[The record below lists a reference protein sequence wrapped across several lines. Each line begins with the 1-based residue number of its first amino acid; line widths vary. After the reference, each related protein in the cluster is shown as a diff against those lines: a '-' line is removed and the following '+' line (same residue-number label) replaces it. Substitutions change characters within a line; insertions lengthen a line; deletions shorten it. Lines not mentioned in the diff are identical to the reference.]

1 MKTKVSSWLGTMSA
15 SPTTLGRR
23 GVELR
28 LPPGWPEEDTSVSW
42 WNRTEDTHG
51 QVDNVTQ
58 LPTSMRS
65 LPIRVWT
72 PAADTLLT
80 KATVP
85 TRSRARILQAL
96 PYALEDQL
104 LDDPET
110 LHFGYVREPDGSLA
124 VAVTRR
130 ARLNAWLDAFKAA
143 GVRPA
148 SMSPASLS
156 LPLYPD
162 AWSAGFAG
170 NELWVRTGLNAGF
183 VASATVDPPPML
195 AAALKEAS
203 AQNRGPQQLVVFN
216 APSGFDADAWRERLA
231 LPVVAETRDWREPT
245 VAPTINLLQ
254 ADFSQATQ
262 LRQTLRPLRPAAV
275 MLVIWF
281 AVTLVIDVGEWARL
295 RYQRSIYTAEMNS
308 LFRQNF
314 PEVKAVLDPAAQMRR
329 QIDAL
334 QSRGSGPA
342 DMLPLLTR
350 VAPTLK
356 QQAAQIKLQNVKYS
370 ERSLTLELTLPNYQ
384 ALDQLK
390 NAFQATNLDVEVL
403 AANGRGNEVDG
414 RLRVRPAG
422 TKAGMKR
429 PT

>member
-1 MKTKVSSWLGTMSA
+1 MKTRVSDWLGTMSTG
-15 SPTTLGRR
+15 PTALGRR

-28 LPPGWPEEDTSVSW
+28 LPPGWPEKDTSVSW

-80 KATVP
+80 KAIVP

-110 LHFGYVREPDGSLA
+110 LHFAYVREPDGALA

-130 ARLNAWLDAFKAA
+130 ARLNAWLDTFKAA

-162 AWSAGFAG
+162 AWSAAFAD

-183 VASATVDPPPML
+183 VAAAAVDPPPLL

-203 AQNRGPQQLVVFN
+203 AQDRGPQQLVVFN
-216 APSGFDADAWRERLA
+216 APDGFDADTWRERLA
-231 LPVVAETRDWREPT
+231 LPVAAETRDWREPT
-245 VAPTINLLQ
+245 AAPTINLLQ
-254 ADFSQATQ
+254 ADFSQATH

-281 AVTLVIDVGEWARL
+281 AATLVMDVGEWARL
-295 RYQRSIYTAEMNS
+295 RYQRGVYVAEMKDIYHKS
-308 LFRQNF
+308 FGTDSEY
-314 PEVKAVLDPAAQMRR
+314 PYEQMKKG
-329 QIDAL
+329 IEGL

-356 QQAAQIKLQNVKYS
+356 QQAGQVKLISVKYS
-370 ERSLTLELTLPNYQ
+370 ERSLTLELSLKSSQ
-384 ALDQLK
+384 ALDQVK
-390 NAFQATNLDVEVL
+390 NAFQAASLDVEVL
-403 AANGRGNEVDG
+403 AANKRGDEVDS
-414 RLRVRPAG
+414 RLKLRPGSAKN
-422 TKAGMKR
+422 TPKR